1 MTILIS
7 VRQNPAYRST
17 SFLLDLIWFCCYNH
31 GKVIFSFYT
40 GGDMTYLYLA
50 LAIVTE
56 VIGTSLLKETDE
68 FTKLTP
74 SVIVIVCYLL
84 SFWLLTLTLRE
95 MSVGVVYAIWSGLG
109 IVLVAA
115 VAAIYYKQ
123 VPDLAAI
130 IGMALIIVGVLVIHL
145 FSSSIQH

>member
-1 MTILIS
+1 
-7 VRQNPAYRST
+7 
-17 SFLLDLIWFCCYNH
+17 
-31 GKVIFSFYT
+31 
-40 GGDMTYLYLA
+40 MTYVYLA

-56 VIGTSLLKETDE
+56 VIGTSLLKSTEE
-68 FTKLTP
+68 FTKTVP

-95 MSVGVVYAIWSGLG
+95 MAVGVMYAIWFGLG

-123 VPDLAAI
+123 VPDLAAMV
-130 IGMALIIVGVLVIHL
+130 GMALIIAGVLVIHL

>member
-1 MTILIS
+1 L
-7 VRQNPAYRST
+7 
-17 SFLLDLIWFCCYNH
+17 FCCYNH
-31 GKVIFSFYT
+31 GKRNFITV
-40 GGDMTYLYLA
+40 GERAMTYVYLA

-56 VIGTSLLKETDE
+56 VIGTSLLKSTEE
-68 FTKLTP
+68 FTKVVP
-74 SVIVIVCYLL
+74 SVIVVVCYLL

-95 MSVGVVYAIWSGLG
+95 MAVGVVYAIWSGLG

-130 IGMALIIVGVLVIHL
+130 VGMALIIIGVLVIHL

>member
-17 SFLLDLIWFCCYNH
+17 SLILERVSLCCYNH
-31 GKVIFSFYT
+31 RTSNFIIVGERA
-40 GGDMTYLYLA
+40 MTYVYLA

-56 VIGTSLLKETDE
+56 VIGTSLLKSTEE
-68 FTKLTP
+68 FTKTVP

-95 MSVGVVYAIWSGLG
+95 MAVGVMYAIWSGLG

-123 VPDLAAI
+123 VPDLAAMV
-130 IGMALIIVGVLVIHL
+130 GMALIIAGVLVIHL

>member
-1 MTILIS
+1 
-7 VRQNPAYRST
+7 
-17 SFLLDLIWFCCYNH
+17 
-31 GKVIFSFYT
+31 
-40 GGDMTYLYLA
+40 MTYVYLA

-56 VIGTSLLKETDE
+56 VIGTSLLKSTEE
-68 FTKLTP
+68 FTKTVP

-95 MSVGVVYAIWSGLG
+95 MAVGVMYAIWSGLG

-123 VPDLAAI
+123 VPDLAAMV
-130 IGMALIIVGVLVIHL
+130 GMALIIAGVLVIHL